1 MRKERTL
8 FIIGIWVAIL
18 PYLGVFD
25 SWRKII
31 LIVTGIGIIYL
42 AYLFNT
48 EARARL
54 VKNENL
60 EKTFVENI

>member
-8 FIIGIWVAIL
+8 FIIGIWVAVL

-25 SWRKII
+25 SWRKIM

-48 EARARL
+48 EVRARL